1 MNIDTLINARWVIPV
16 SPDNLV
22 LDDHSVA
29 IQGGRILEVLPSPEA
44 REKYTP
50 THEQDLGKH
59 ALIPGLINA
68 HTHASMSLLRG
79 LADDMPLMT
88 WLTEHIWPAEAR
100 WISEEFVADGTRLA
114 VAEMLRGGITRFNDM
129 YFFPDVTGR
138 VTAAAGMR
146 AVVGLIMVDFPSAWA
161 SGPDEYVHRGLEVH
175 DQFRGNGLI
184 TTAFAPHAPYSV
196 SNAPLEKIR
205 TLSDELDIPIH
216 MHVHE
221 TNEEVKQ
228 GLSQYG
234 NRPFERLDALGLVTP
249 ALMAVH
255 MTQLKDDELQRVAD
269 AGANVIHCP
278 ESNLKLASG
287 FCPVT
292 GLLEAG
298 VNVALGTDGA
308 ASNNDLN
315 LFSEMRTAALL
326 AKGLAR
332 DASVLPAAQAL
343 RMATLNG
350 AIALGIADQT
360 GSIEPGKAADLT
372 AVDLG
377 DPETQPVYHPLSQLV
392 YATGRDKVSDVWVAG
407 KQLVRDKALT
417 TMDTEEILSC
427 AQEWRARI
435 AESDRE

>member
-1 MNIDTLINARWVIPV
+1 MPSSGETTDCTCWTSVF
-16 SPDNLV
+16 SP
-22 LDDHSVA
+22 
-29 IQGGRILEVLPSPEA
+29 
-44 REKYTP
+44 
-50 THEQDLGKH
+50 
-59 ALIPGLINA
+59 
-68 HTHASMSLLRG
+68 
-79 LADDMPLMT
+79 
-88 WLTEHIWPAEAR
+88 
-100 WISEEFVADGTRLA
+100 A
-114 VAEMLRGGITRFNDM
+114 VN
-129 YFFPDVTGR
+129 
-138 VTAAAGMR
+138 
-146 AVVGLIMVDFPSAWA
+146 
-161 SGPDEYVHRGLEVH
+161 RGLEVH
-175 DQFRGNGLI
+175 DQFRGNSLI

-228 GLSQYG
+228 GLSRYG
-234 NRPFERLDALGLVTP
+234 NRPFERLDDLGLVTP

-255 MTQLKDDELQRVAD
+255 MTQLQDNELQRVAD
-269 AGANVIHCP
+269 AGASVVHCP

-292 GLLEAG
+292 KLLKAG

-326 AKGLAR
+326 AKGLAN
-332 DASVLPAAQAL
+332 DASALPAEQAL

-407 KQLVRDKALT
+407 KQLLRDKALT

-427 AQEWRARI
+427 AREWRTRI
-435 AESDRE
+435 AESDRG